1 MVRGRV
7 WLITYPKTG
16 ISMFM
21 IKSTT
26 VYFRRESFVVFVD
39 SKLKLLTRMNSDK
52 VTYSEFL
59 KYFVP

>member
-26 VYFRRESFVVFVD
+26 VYFRKESFVVFVD
-39 SKLKLLTRMNSDK
+39 SNYLLTHMNSDK